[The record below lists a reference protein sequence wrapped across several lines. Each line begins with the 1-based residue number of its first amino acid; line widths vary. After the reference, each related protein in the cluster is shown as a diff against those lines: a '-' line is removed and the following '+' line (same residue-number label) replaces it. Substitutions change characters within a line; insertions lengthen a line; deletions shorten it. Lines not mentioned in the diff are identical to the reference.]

1 MPSADSDGVR
11 IHYEL
16 AGTGDPL
23 VLIGGL
29 GVHTDEYWA
38 LIGALARHHRVLAA
52 DNRGAGSSDK
62 PDEPYS
68 YGMMAAD
75 TLAAMDAAGVVAA
88 DSVGFSMGA
97 RIAIEL
103 CLAHPERVRTL
114 TLIAGRP
121 AGRSRRR
128 TRLLTRVAAVT
139 ERGGGGGMRRQL
151 EAENGYDVRGRLADV
166 SVPALVLHGRRDRLV
181 PIADSRELARLMPG
195 AELHLMPGG
204 HLAVLRAQ
212 SDAYADRIAKGRGG
226 AVDGGPLALACDS
239 RVGIVSQG
247 CRGRRGCRRWRV
259 AAGLDGS
266 WGEQRERAF
275 FDRHVGVDVLLGGAR
290 VRVFEPESDD
300 CRRARWQGR
309 PVASFLPQRGKVL
322 D

>member
-16 AGTGDPL
+16 AGTGDSL

-29 GVHTDEYWA
+29 CVHTGEYRP
-38 LIGALARHHRVLAA
+38 LINALARHHRVLAA
-52 DNRGAGSSDK
+52 DNRGVGSSDK

-68 YGMMAAD
+68 YGMMAGD
-75 TLAAMDAAGVVAA
+75 TLAAMDAVGASVADIVGV
-88 DSVGFSMGA
+88 SMGA

-128 TRLLTRVAAVT
+128 TRLLARIAAAA
-139 ERGGGGGMRRQL
+139 EGDGGHGMRRQL
-151 EAENGYDVRGRLADV
+151 EAGNGYDVRGRLRNV
-166 SVPALVLHGRRDRLV
+166 SVPTLVLHGRRDHVV
-181 PIADSRELARLMPG
+181 PIADSRELARLLPG

-212 SDAYADRIAKGRGG
+212 AVAYAERIDAFTAKG
-226 AVDGGPLALACDS
+226 
-239 RVGIVSQG
+239 
-247 CRGRRGCRRWRV
+247 
-259 AAGLDGS
+259 
-266 WGEQRERAF
+266 
-275 FDRHVGVDVLLGGAR
+275 
-290 VRVFEPESDD
+290 
-300 CRRARWQGR
+300 
-309 PVASFLPQRGKVL
+309 
-322 D
+322 